1 MGTNILKVNCDLFLQ
16 GLSGKF
22 VGFYLKND
30 ADSIVAGYYANYYD
44 NKIDDSSNLPVELG
58 SLKYGSGSSYANRPP
73 QGAEGAEGVVLAK
86 NSFEVILDFGEGT
99 IYCTTTSDKGVVTT
113 PKQAFDKSVPVK
125 FVLQSNYINNDRRI
139 WFDNLKI
146 ERIAAGAT
154 EPFVPSGIAGV
165 KAAVKAD
172 GVIYNLA
179 GQKVGKDYKGLVIMN
194 GKKFVQ
200 K

>member
-1 MGTNILKVNCDLFLQ
+1 M
-16 GLSGKF
+16 S
-22 VGFYLKND
+22 
-30 ADSIVAGYYANYYD
+30 AS
-44 NKIDDSSNLPVELG
+44 
-58 SLKYGSGSSYANRPP
+58 
-73 QGAEGAEGVVLAK
+73 
-86 NSFEVILDFGEGT
+86 
-99 IYCTTTSDKGVVTT
+99 
-113 PKQAFDKSVPVK
+113 
-125 FVLQSNYINNDRRI
+125 

-172 GVIYNLA
+172 GAIYNLA

>member
-1 MGTNILKVNCDLFLQ
+1 
-16 GLSGKF
+16 
-22 VGFYLKND
+22 
-30 ADSIVAGYYANYYD
+30 
-44 NKIDDSSNLPVELG
+44 
-58 SLKYGSGSSYANRPP
+58 
-73 QGAEGAEGVVLAK
+73 
-86 NSFEVILDFGEGT
+86 
-99 IYCTTTSDKGVVTT
+99 VVTT
-113 PKQAFDKSVPVK
+113 EKQEFDKTVPTK
-125 FVLQSNYINNDRRI
+125 FILRSNYDDKFASRRC

-154 EPFVPSGIAGV
+154 EQFVPSGIAGV

-172 GVIYNLA
+172 GAIYNLA